1 MQSTSKYL
9 FVYGTLMQDFK
20 NEMSKF
26 LVSHSQFISN
36 GYFNGKLFEVD
47 GFPGAILSENKEDKV
62 YGSIFKLNDNEFIFK
77 VLDVYEGIDATS
89 KVPDLYKRNIIT
101 AFLENGELLQ
111 TWVYLYNLSTTNLIQ
126 ITSGKYV

>member
-26 LVSHSQFISN
+26 LASHSQFIAH

-47 GFPGAILSENKEDKV
+47 GFPGAILSEYKEDKV
-62 YGSIFKLNDNEFIFK
+62 YGSIFKLNDNESIFK

-101 AFLENGELLQ
+101 SFLENGEILQ
-111 TWVYLYNLSTTNLIQ
+111 TWVYIYNLSTTNLVQ

>member
-26 LVSHSQFISN
+26 LASHSQFISN

-47 GFPGAILSENKEDKV
+47 GFPGAILSEYKEDKV
-62 YGSIFKLNDNEFIFK
+62 YGSIFKLNDNESIFK

-101 AFLENGELLQ
+101 SFLENGEILQ
-111 TWVYLYNLSTTNLIQ
+111 TWVYIYNLSTTNLVQ